1 MNNHTTFGAIWARP
15 TWLLIL
21 AAGICHTAWAK
32 QPNVAESVEV
42 TILSSNLAS
51 GATVGEWGFSALVV
65 VDGHCVLFDAGRYPD
80 TVLRNAR
87 ALDVDLSCV
96 TDVVLSHFHFDH
108 TAGLLPLL
116 ETLRDKNP
124 EAMRRIH
131 VAEGF
136 FLSRRFKNDQAEK
149 EWNQMIL

>member
-1 MNNHTTFGAIWARP
+1 M
-15 TWLLIL
+15 
-21 AAGICHTAWAK
+21 
-32 QPNVAESVEV
+32 
-42 TILSSNLAS
+42 
-51 GATVGEWGFSALVV
+51 GEWGFSALVV

-108 TAGLLPLL
+108 TTGLKPLVDAI
-116 ETLRDKNP
+116 RDKNP
-124 EAMRRIH
+124 ESFQRVH

-136 FLSRRFKNDQAEK
+136 FLSRRIRSRSGDT
-149 EWNQMIL
+149 EWNAMIATRAELEKRAGKA